1 MFETVIALLNGE
13 SGAEVI
19 RMTRVAFG
27 VLLAV
32 CCGAFVAASRPPG
45 GSWRALLPLKLLV
58 VAALL
63 GVLVYQADWQIAGF
77 RKPEFVAFMRRYN
90 QRPDAAGR
98 QVKRG
103 TIYDCAGVKLA
114 ESPVDEPWGR
124 AYPLGAAA
132 AHVIGYYHPRYG
144 IAGLERAADPQLAGY
159 GIATRRERERFGRNL
174 LDRQQAEGLYLA
186 LTLDARLQQKAFELL
201 AGRRGAVVVL
211 RPRDGAI
218 LALASSPAFDPAD
231 PAPAE
236 GEAEAAPMLNR
247 ALHGRYPP
255 GSTFKVLVAAMAA
268 AQKTAPVFDCPG
280 AGFAASPH
288 VPPIRDSAYGAY
300 ERQGRVWP
308 GYGRIGL
315 RDGFVRSSNVY
326 FAQLGLACGAER
338 FNTIAAAAHI
348 NERVSVFAGADGG
361 LRSFAGNLPA
371 VAERDRAAVA
381 QLAIGQGALL
391 VTPLHVA
398 MFTGAIAA
406 DGVLWQPRLDAR
418 EAPQRMNRITT
429 PAAAATVAALMR
441 ETVVSGTGR
450 DANIPGLT
458 VCGKTGTAEAAGGD
472 DHAWFTCFAPQVQA
486 RLVVTV
492 IIERGGFGAETAL
505 PVARSLL
512 QEAVR
517 IGLFRPEGAGGN
529 AEH

>member
-1 MFETVIALLNGE
+1 MFDTVITLLDGE
-13 SGAEVI
+13 HGAEIV
-19 RMTRVAFG
+19 RVARVTFF
-27 VLLAV
+27 VLLTV
-32 CCGAFVAASRPPG
+32 CCVAFVMASRPTG
-45 GSWRALLPLKLLV
+45 GSWRAFFLLKLLI

-63 GVLVYQADWQIAGF
+63 GVLGYQAGWQIAGF

-90 QRPDAAGR
+90 QRPDAADR

-103 TIYDCAGVKLA
+103 AIYDCTGVKLA
-114 ESPVDEPWGR
+114 ESGAHDPWGR
-124 AYPLGAAA
+124 VYPLGAAA
-132 AHVIGYYHPRYG
+132 AHVVGYYHPRYG

-159 GIATRRERERFGRNL
+159 GITTRREREQFGRNL
-174 LDRQQAEGLYLA
+174 LDRKQAEGLYLA
-186 LTLDARLQQKAFELL
+186 LTLDARLQQKAFDLL
-201 AGRRGAVVVL
+201 AGRRGAVVIL

-218 LALASSPAFDPAD
+218 LALVSSPAFDPTD

-236 GEAEAAPMLNR
+236 QETETAPMLNR

-268 AQKTAPVFDCPG
+268 AQRLAPVFDCPG
-280 AGFAASPH
+280 TGFAASPH
-288 VPPIRDSAYGAY
+288 VLPIRDSAYWAY

-315 RDGFVRSSNVY
+315 REGFVRSSNVY

-338 FNTIAAAAHI
+338 FNTIAAAAHL
-348 NERVSVFAGADGG
+348 NERVTVFAGADGG
-361 LRSFAGNLPA
+361 LRSFEGNLPS
-371 VAERDRAAVA
+371 VSQQDRAAVA
-381 QLAIGQGALL
+381 QLAIGQGPLL

-418 EAPQRMNRITT
+418 EEPRRMNRITT

-441 ETVVSGTGR
+441 EAVASGTGR
-450 DANIPGLT
+450 DADIPGLA

-486 RLVVTV
+486 GLVVTV
-492 IIERGGFGAETAL
+492 IIERGGFGAEAAL

-512 QEAVR
+512 QEAAR
-517 IGLFRPEGAGGN
+517 IGLFHPEGREGN
-529 AEH
+529 TEH

>member
-1 MFETVIALLNGE
+1 MLDTVIALLNGE
-13 SGAEVI
+13 SGAEIV
-19 RMTRVAFG
+19 RVTRVAFY

-32 CCGAFVAASRPPG
+32 CCGAFVITSRPTG
-45 GSWRALLPLKLLV
+45 GSWRAFFLLKLLV
-58 VAALL
+58 AAALL
-63 GVLVYQADWQIAGF
+63 GVLGYQAGWQVAGF

-98 QVKRG
+98 LVKRG
-103 TIYDCAGVKLA
+103 TIYDCMGVKLA
-114 ESPVDEPWGR
+114 ESVADEPWGR

-132 AHVIGYYHPRYG
+132 AHVVGYYHPRYG

-159 GIATRRERERFGRNL
+159 GMATRRERERFGRNL
-174 LDRQQAEGLYLA
+174 LDRQQAEGLHLA
-186 LTLDARLQQKAFELL
+186 LTLDARLQQKAYDLL

-211 RPRDGAI
+211 RPGDGTI

-231 PAPAE
+231 PAPALQD
-236 GEAEAAPMLNR
+236 AEAAPMLNR

-268 AQKTAPVFDCPG
+268 AQKKAPVFDCPG

-288 VPPIRDSAYGAY
+288 ASPIRDSAFWAY

-326 FAQLGLACGAER
+326 FAQLGLACGADR
-338 FNTIAAAAHI
+338 FNTVAAAAHI

-361 LRSFAGNLPA
+361 LRSFEGNLPP
-371 VAERDRAAVA
+371 VTRQDRAAVA
-381 QLAIGQGALL
+381 QLAIGQGPLL

-418 EAPQRMNRITT
+418 EEPRPMNRITT

-441 ETVVSGTGR
+441 ETVLSGTGR
-450 DANIPGLT
+450 DADIPGLA

-472 DHAWFTCFAPQVQA
+472 DHAWFTCFAPQDQA

-492 IIERGGFGAETAL
+492 IIERGGFGAEAAL
-505 PVARSLL
+505 PVARGLL

-517 IGLFRPEGAGGN
+517 IGVFRPKGADRN